1 LPWKRAES
9 SANDLSK
16 VHPKGEDLPEGG
28 PPLVPLAAIVSCAC
42 RPSLDELL
50 LGQRAPQP
58 CH

>member
-1 LPWKRAES
+1 LPWKRER
-9 SANDLSK
+9 SADHLSK
-16 VHPKGEDLPEGG
+16 VHPKGEDRPGGGLPFAA
-28 PPLVPLAAIVSCAC
+28 LAAIVSCVC